1 MPRVRRPDGVELH
14 WEWRGEGPPVVVMP
28 PAFSLPSVFEP
39 LIAALAPDH
48 RVITYDPRGCGRSTR
63 EGPYE
68 MGTDVEDLAALL
80 EEVGEPTVIVAS
92 GDAFHRAVKAA
103 YPSPDRVRA
112 VVSPG
117 ITPLGPQSGYARLG
131 EGLASSAEVVG
142 ALVQLL
148 ESDYRSGLRTALE
161 AANPQLD
168 EVGLRE
174 RISAVA
180 DYTPREGT
188 LARLKIWVEDDAREE
203 GRALGDRVWV
213 LYFRGNAWFPAQ
225 LAGQL
230 RRELPD
236 GHVEEVEDG
245 ALSRP
250 DITAAIVRQ
259 ITHC

>member
-1 MPRVRRPDGVELH
+1 M
-14 WEWRGEGPPVVVMP
+14 VVA

-39 LIAALAPDH
+39 LIAELASDH
-48 RVITYDPRGCGRSTR
+48 RVITYDPRGCGRSSR
-63 EGPYE
+63 EGPFD
-68 MGTDVEDLAALL
+68 MATDVEDLAALL
-80 EEVGEPTVIVAS
+80 EELGEPTVIVAP

-103 YPSPDRVRA
+103 YARPEA
-112 VVSPG
+112 VPGVISPG
-117 ITPLGPQSGYARLG
+117 ITPLGPQSGYDRVG
-131 EGLASSAEVVG
+131 EGLASSPEVVG
-142 ALVQLL
+142 ALIQLL

-168 EVGLRE
+168 EAGLRE

-188 LARLKIWVEDDAREE
+188 LARLKVWVEDDAREE

-259 ITHC
+259 ITRC